1 MYYNLLSEIKNA
13 EQARKESLSL
23 PYAEFDFAVAKLL
36 AEKGF
41 VKEAEKK
48 TSGRK
53 PAIEIKLKYRDG
65 EPALTGF
72 KIVSKPSRRF
82 YIGYRELKPVR
93 QSFGISVLS
102 TPSGIMSNKEARKQK
117 VGGEYLFEVW

>member
-36 AEKGF
+36 AENGF

-53 PAIEIKLKYRDG
+53 PAIEIKLKYRGG

-82 YIGYRELKPVR
+82 YAGYKELKPVH
-93 QSFGISVLS
+93 QGFGAAVLS
-102 TPSGIMSNKEARKQK
+102 TPSGVMTNKEARKNK